1 VGGCAVL
8 RCLRFEDASV
18 MIVKSNKA
26 LFRMCCV
33 PVSGV
38 VVAIEDAVRMSCIDA
53 GRPGL
58 GPCL

>member
-1 VGGCAVL
+1 
-8 RCLRFEDASV
+8 